1 MQLETLAPMV
11 AYVAIA
17 VMGWF
22 LRALWE
28 ADKSLRADLSK
39 LKEELPVTYLMRSD
53 YHRDIAEI
61 KEMLRSISAKLDG
74 KADK

>member
-1 MQLETLAPMV
+1 MQLETIAPMV

-28 ADKSLRADLSK
+28 ADKSLRADLSA
-39 LKEELPVTYLMRSD
+39 LKETLPRDFVLRDD
-53 YHRDIAEI
+53 YHRDVAEI
-61 KEMLRSISAKLDG
+61 KEMLRTIANKIDSKV
-74 KADK
+74 DK